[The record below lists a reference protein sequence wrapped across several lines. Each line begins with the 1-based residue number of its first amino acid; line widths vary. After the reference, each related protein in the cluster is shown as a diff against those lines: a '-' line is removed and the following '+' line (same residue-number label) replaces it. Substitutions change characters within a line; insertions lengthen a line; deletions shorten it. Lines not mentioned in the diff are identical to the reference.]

1 MDNNRSLRVK
11 QLENLWLGMRTM
23 FRQVVAIP
31 VLMAVV
37 VLAVIV
43 ATLGVEA
50 ASVALGGTH
59 KAATIYGFSV
69 SYAHSFRSG

>member
-1 MDNNRSLRVK
+1 
-11 QLENLWLGMRTM
+11 M